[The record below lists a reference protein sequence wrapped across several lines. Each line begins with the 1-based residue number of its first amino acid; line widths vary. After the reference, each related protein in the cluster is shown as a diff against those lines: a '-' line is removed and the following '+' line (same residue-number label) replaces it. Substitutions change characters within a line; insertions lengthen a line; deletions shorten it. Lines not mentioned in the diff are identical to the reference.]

1 MARNFCL
8 EKPTLVTCKILGLLV
23 NTLATDEKCPVLSR
37 QCFEK
42 QYGKRAKALLNSAS
56 QHLYPIYGSLLSQL
70 SWKKSLFLTCKILG
84 VVVNTLAANENY
96 PVLNRENLT
105 LPIQMQ
111 LSQKLKTFSQFFPAF
126 FKSSWNFEYFER
138 KHDSHRF
145 GFFEVTY
152 SENDV
157 R

>member
-1 MARNFCL
+1 MVNAAKHCFKSASQHIYGIHCSVARNFCL

-23 NTLATDEKCPVLSR
+23 NTLATDEKCPALSR

-105 LPIQMQ
+105 VPIQMQ

-126 FKSSWNFEYFER
+126 FKSS
-138 KHDSHRF
+138 
-145 GFFEVTY
+145 
-152 SENDV
+152 
-157 R
+157 